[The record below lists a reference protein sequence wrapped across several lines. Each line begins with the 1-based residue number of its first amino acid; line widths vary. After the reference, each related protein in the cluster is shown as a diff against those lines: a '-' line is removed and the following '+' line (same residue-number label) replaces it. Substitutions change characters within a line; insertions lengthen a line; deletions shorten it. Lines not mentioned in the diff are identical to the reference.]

1 MPAQSL
7 KHTVFQMR
15 SRSFTMSENTSMQA
29 RESSE
34 MQTARPAEAALL
46 PPVDIYEDA
55 TGIILKADLPGI
67 SRERL
72 SVQVDQ
78 DTLVIEGE
86 AAIEMPADMEA
97 LYADLRTTQFRRSF
111 TLSREL
117 QIDQIDAQMQ
127 DGVLTLKVPK
137 RAELQPRKIQI
148 NVG

>member
-1 MPAQSL
+1 
-7 KHTVFQMR
+7 
-15 SRSFTMSENTSMQA
+15 MSENTSMQA

-34 MQTARPAEAALL
+34 MQTARAAEAALL

-55 TGIILKADLPGI
+55 TGITLKADLPGV

-86 AAIEMPADMEA
+86 AAIEMPGDMEA

>member
-1 MPAQSL
+1 
-7 KHTVFQMR
+7 
-15 SRSFTMSENTSMQA
+15 MSENTAMQTPEA
-29 RESSE
+29 SE
-34 MQTARPAEAALL
+34 MQRARAAEPALL

-55 TGIILKADLPGI
+55 TGIVLKADLPGV

-72 SVQVDQ
+72 LVQVDK

-86 AAIEMPADMEA
+86 AAIEMPGDMEA

-117 QIDQIDAQMQ
+117 QVDQIDAQMQ
-127 DGVLTLKVPK
+127 EGVLTLKVPK

>member
-1 MPAQSL
+1 
-7 KHTVFQMR
+7 
-15 SRSFTMSENTSMQA
+15 MSENTSMQA
-29 RESSE
+29 PESSE
-34 MQTARPAEAALL
+34 MQNPRAAQAALL

-55 TGIILKADLPGI
+55 EGIVLKADLPGV
-67 SRERL
+67 SRDRL
-72 SVQVDQ
+72 SVQVDK

-86 AAIEMPADMEA
+86 AAIEMPDDMEA

-117 QIDQIDAQMQ
+117 QVDQIDAQMQ

-148 NVG
+148 KVG